1 MSYIKTFQ
9 ILGIRRLLML
19 TFLFLSVVVFNSCS
33 TDSENGTEITENNTE
48 DDNDANEDTDAEQD
62 DPGPQGSIELEDGF
76 TVDEDRMFSSMI
88 VSAAE
93 YQAFLEGNG
102 DLQMVS
108 NKVYQY
114 FEDDFDFIFI
124 LSVEEEQPS
133 GLYYGRSSSAQSGVS
148 GLGSSLWDNTAAYGS
163 AGKLKSLIHMPR
175 TEYVR
180 NGPFLHEIA
189 HYWAN
194 HGFIATTVGGHW
206 GYSSAGGQLGG
217 FDALEDLGGNT
228 YRGLLNGQT
237 GFGTFANGGN
247 SVPYGNLELYTM
259 GLIEADDLETV
270 MVAENPQSTAVFGEF
285 TADAI
290 TEITAAQLI
299 AQHGERLPSA
309 QDAQKAFTGI
319 VVVLSTEALS
329 QSKREQL
336 TADME
341 SFTRQG
347 DPDDSWGNSY
357 NFWRA
362 TFEMATLSARIT
374 DEQIK

>member
-9 ILGIRRLLML
+9 LLGITRIIM
-19 TFLFLSVVVFNSCS
+19 LSVMLMAGIALNSCS
-33 TDSENGTEITENNTE
+33 TDSENNTE
-48 DDNDANEDTDAEQD
+48 TTEGNPEDENDADDGNDTDPD
-62 DPGPQGSIELEDGF
+62 DPDPQGAIELEDGF
-76 TVDEDRMFSSMI
+76 TVDESRMFSNMI

-124 LSVEEEQPS
+124 LSIEEEQPS
-133 GLYYGRSSSAQSGVS
+133 GLYYGRSSSAKSDVA
-148 GLGSSLWDNTAAYGS
+148 GLGTSLWDNTAAYGS

-189 HYWAN
+189 HYWVN

-217 FDALEDLGGNT
+217 FDSLEDLGGNT
-228 YRGLLNGQT
+228 YRGTLNGQT

-247 SVPYGNLELYTM
+247 SVPYGNLELYCM
-259 GLIEADDLETV
+259 GLIGPNDLETV

-285 TADAI
+285 RADAI
-290 TEITAAQLI
+290 TEITGSQLI
-299 AQHGERLPSA
+299 AQHGERQPSA
-309 QDAQKAFTGI
+309 QNAQKAFTGI
-319 VVVLSTEALS
+319 VVVVSTESLS
-329 QSKREQL
+329 QAKRDQL

-347 DPDDSWGNSY
+347 DPDASWGNSY
-357 NFWRA
+357 NFWKA
-362 TFEMATLSARIT
+362 TYEMATLSARIT